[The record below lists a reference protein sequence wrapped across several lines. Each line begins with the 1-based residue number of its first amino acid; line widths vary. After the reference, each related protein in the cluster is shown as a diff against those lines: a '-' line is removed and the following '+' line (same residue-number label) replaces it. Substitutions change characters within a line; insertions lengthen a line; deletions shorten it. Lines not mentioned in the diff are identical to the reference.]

1 MYVRQIMECVDGPY
15 VVMTA
20 FQGQAVF
27 PNVHGMLTA
36 YRLED
41 SICSLL
47 TDLYRKH
54 ETTMNYAD
62 SYHSKRQVPSCLVL
76 FGG

>member
-1 MYVRQIMECVDGPY
+1 MCQIMECVDGPY

-20 FQGQAVF
+20 FQGQVVF

-41 SICSLL
+41 SICSVL
-47 TDLYRKH
+47 TDLYHKH
-54 ETTMNYAD
+54 ETTSM
-62 SYHSKRQVPSCLVL
+62 KTRWM
-76 FGG
+76 